1 MILEDIRTMPKLFC
15 LGLNYRTSPVS
26 VRERYSVA
34 KSKLAEAN
42 LTLYSLTSIEE
53 CVLLSTCNRMEV
65 YAWTHNLEMAKQELM
80 AHFSKGCEDLKG
92 NYFYHYEQHDA
103 LRHLGFVAAGLD
115 SMVIGETEIFG
126 QIKDAYKEAFH
137 AGCTSTCANR
147 TFQHIFRIGKRIR
160 SNSSITSGP
169 TSVGAAAVQMAQD
182 IMGSLSGKSVLIV
195 GAGDVARSTAQSL
208 KSRGAK
214 GIFVANRSYHRA
226 VDLAEQVQGKVIRFS
241 EWIPYLEKIDIILV
255 STASPVYVINY
266 DAICKVQERRSY
278 RDVFF
283 MDLSVPRNIDP
294 ACAEIKGVH
303 LFDIDAL
310 VERTESTRF
319 HRNAQIAHC
328 EGMLN
333 DWLLAYQS
341 ELLECRRYHSATL
354 TEQGTIESAERITD

>member
-26 VRERYSVA
+26 IRERYSVA
-34 KSKLAEAN
+34 KSKLSEAN
-42 LTLYSLTSIEE
+42 LALYALESVAE

-65 YAWTHNLEMAKQELM
+65 YAWTHNLEAAKQELM
-80 AHFSKGCEDLKG
+80 AYFAKGCEDLKG
-92 NYFYHYEQHDA
+92 NYFYLHEQHDA
-103 LRHLGFVAAGLD
+103 LRHLGCVAAGLD

-126 QIKDAYKEAFH
+126 QIKDAYQAAH
-137 AGCTSTCANR
+137 QVGSTSTCANR
-147 TFQHIFRIGKRIR
+147 VFQHIFRIGKKIR

-169 TSVGAAAVQMAQD
+169 SSVGAAAVQMAQD

-195 GAGDVARSTAQSL
+195 GAGEVARSTAQSL
-208 KSRGAK
+208 KSRGAE
-214 GIFVANRSYHRA
+214 GIFVANRSYQRA

-241 EWIPYLEKIDIILV
+241 EWIPYLEQIDIILV

-266 DAICKVQERRSY
+266 EAISKMQQKRSY

-294 ACAEIKGVH
+294 ACSQIKGVH

-310 VERTESTRF
+310 VEKTESTRF

-333 DWLLAYQS
+333 DWLLIYQS
-341 ELLECRRYHSATL
+341 ELLECRAYHVARLS
-354 TEQGTIESAERITD
+354 EQGSSKSAEA